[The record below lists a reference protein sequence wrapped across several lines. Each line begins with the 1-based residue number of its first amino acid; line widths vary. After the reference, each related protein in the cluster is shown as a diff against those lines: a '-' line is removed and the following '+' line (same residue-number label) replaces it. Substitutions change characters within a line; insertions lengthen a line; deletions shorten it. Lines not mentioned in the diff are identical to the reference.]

1 MRLTKEYWIAIIC
14 KLCVIITEFLITVFI
29 NRGLGIY
36 VKGEYSYIIKV
47 VEVLYIF
54 FSFGIG
60 QTLNVQKVKIC
71 KISLLPW
78 A

>member
-47 VEVLYIF
+47 VEVL
-54 FSFGIG
+54 
-60 QTLNVQKVKIC
+60 
-71 KISLLPW
+71 
-78 A
+78 